1 MTDEKPKKDL
11 PTKEEIAKRFVE
23 REKIPLCSQT
33 LNSRIVAADPVQDV
47 LKMEFRPDK
56 KMCNANGVVQ
66 GGFVSAMLDDMF
78 GPLSVFATWPGY
90 TMSSLELKTSYLAA
104 VKPDTLVLGEAWV
117 VKMGR
122 SVCFM
127 EAKLTD
133 ENGKLLATA
142 STSCLKQEFKAN
154 FRG

>member
-1 MTDEKPKKDL
+1 MSDAKEKKT

-23 REKIPLCSQT
+23 RDKIPLCSQT
-33 LNSRIVAADPVQDV
+33 LNSKIIAADPEKD
-47 LKMEFRPDK
+47 LIRMEFRPDK

-78 GPLSVFATWPGY
+78 GPLSVFASWPGY

-104 VKPDTLVLGEAWV
+104 VKPDTLVIGEAWV

-133 ENGKLLATA
+133 SDSGKLLATA
-142 STSCLKQEFKAN
+142 STSCLKQEFKSN